1 MIDVDP
7 RTQKHLISDQGEIVI
22 DEVSKH
28 WAALVG
34 ASLEL
39 VAGLLVPFIAIAAPK
54 IWWLPVLIGMALVLH
69 AGWRILDRRRDHFVI
84 TNMRVFRIHGI
95 LAEHIATM
103 PLSRIL
109 DISVDKP
116 FIGRILGY
124 GHFVFE
130 SAAQEQG
137 LRDIRYVGRPDERG
151 LTIQRV
157 IQQAGLRGMAG
168 RLAAD
173 GMQGSVPAVPSMAG
187 ASAQTYE
194 TAPYEPIRPVE
205 IIKPYDPDNTS
216 TDPIQLPR

>member
-22 DEVSKH
+22 DEVRKH
-28 WAALVG
+28 WAALVS
-34 ASLEL
+34 ACLEL
-39 VAGLLVPFIAIAAPK
+39 VAGLLVACLALAMPK
-54 IWWLPVLIGMALVLH
+54 LWWLPVLAGAALVLH
-69 AGWRILDRRRDHFVI
+69 AGWRILDRRRDTFVI

-116 FIGRILGY
+116 FIGRIFGY

-130 SAAQEQG
+130 SAAQDQG

-157 IQQAGLRGMAG
+157 IAQAGLRGMAG
-168 RLAAD
+168 RFA
-173 GMQGSVPAVPSMAG
+173 GHGTGTPMVPAATPELAYD
-187 ASAQTYE
+187 T
-194 TAPYEPIRPVE
+194 TPFDPITPFESV
-205 IIKPYDPDNTS
+205 KPYDPDNTS
-216 TDPIQLPR
+216 TDPIRLPR